1 MYCLKHI
8 YFSAFQLYECC
19 SSSGGQTHDEF
30 FNKFFFAGC
39 ISNVVYGLV
48 DAILLDS
55 GPRLSLCSVPL
66 PLHFRQTISVRTH
79 SLSHILVCVFS
90 SIVCSEF
97 AGCAFHLGF
106 MWQFELRRK
115 KKPSNIEISMCFK
128 QFKSSL
134 PWHLS
139 LRSLVR
145 AQTKQLKPFR
155 THMRRLSSMFLGFG

>member
-1 MYCLKHI
+1 MNAVAAAAGKHTMN
-8 YFSAFQLYECC
+8 FSTSFSSLDAFRTWYMVSLMQFYSTLVPDSHCAVFHCHY
-19 SSSGGQTHDEF
+19 
-30 FNKFFFAGC
+30 
-39 ISNVVYGLV
+39 IS
-48 DAILLDS
+48 DKQF
-55 GPRLSLCSVPL
+55 PSV
-66 PLHFRQTISVRTH
+66 HF
-79 SLSHILVCVFS
+79 LSHILVCVFS